1 MLCIIVYMN
10 IRRIFLFSTVS
21 LFTIIG
27 ALTTKSK
34 SFNDADLYNARTQVE
49 TKFSTTSNNEAIEL
63 GTLDDRVL
71 VNVMQINTTETSAS
85 VQLRFEL
92 SEEAKLD
99 SNLAFYIGYGEN
111 LNDPNEQKASLV
123 YNVQTYE
130 GDVETRITPINRL
143 NANSAYDGLGAIG
156 NTDFTTFCDV
166 PLNPGEELLDEDFSI
181 INIFL
186 GVKNEDGRY
195 SVYKDES
202 GNLEHLYTICEF
214 QTTYRNRNLEDFIA
228 FNYVGASTFN
238 GYTSINVNVTNNLEE
253 DYYSKLTASINRVYN
268 QQERDIRNGIAYIR
282 TRINLS
288 NVTKYYVYYEDQAE
302 PLIFDSIETYFNVT
316 NNGTLEILLEGVDID
331 KIVDFEIKAFYV
343 YCDIFSSE
351 TNGSVRSSSI
361 GLRFS
366 SSDVGMQDLIASNGE
381 VLKDKT
387 LNPYKVDLDLAMGLS
402 VAGFVIL
409 YEAISIFT
417 FFYLKNKN
425 KDDEFKRMI
434 PKQYFKTN
442 TMGLLTLGILL
453 VTIEAIAFRVSLMKN
468 TLPIFNSLDII
479 IVIGGVAS
487 IILVGYFIR
496 YFAIQFKNMRD
507 AKRNEK
513 LKLNKN
519 TMDDGTLIITS
530 PSKGE

>member
-1 MLCIIVYMN
+1 MN

-34 SFNDADLYNARTQVE
+34 SFNDSDLYNARTQVE

-99 SNLAFYIGYGEN
+99 SSLAFYIGYGEN

-130 GDVETRITPINRL
+130 GDAETRITPINRL

-253 DYYSKLTASINRVYN
+253 DYYSKLTASIN
-268 QQERDIRNGIAYIR
+268 
-282 TRINLS
+282 S
-288 NVTKYYVYYEDQAE
+288 
-302 PLIFDSIETYFNVT
+302 
-316 NNGTLEILLEGVDID
+316 
-331 KIVDFEIKAFYV
+331 
-343 YCDIFSSE
+343 C
-351 TNGSVRSSSI
+351 
-361 GLRFS
+361 
-366 SSDVGMQDLIASNGE
+366 
-381 VLKDKT
+381 
-387 LNPYKVDLDLAMGLS
+387 
-402 VAGFVIL
+402 L
-409 YEAISIFT
+409 Y
-417 FFYLKNKN
+417 
-425 KDDEFKRMI
+425 
-434 PKQYFKTN
+434 
-442 TMGLLTLGILL
+442 
-453 VTIEAIAFRVSLMKN
+453 
-468 TLPIFNSLDII
+468 
-479 IVIGGVAS
+479 
-487 IILVGYFIR
+487 
-496 YFAIQFKNMRD
+496 
-507 AKRNEK
+507 
-513 LKLNKN
+513 
-519 TMDDGTLIITS
+519 
-530 PSKGE
+530 